1 MSEGERKFNSLE
13 QVRSEIDRI
22 DAQIL
27 ALLGERA
34 AMVKHVMTFKPNVQA
49 VRHYEREQFVIRR
62 AQELAKQYHL
72 DEEFA
77 ADLFRIII
85 DYFSGRQEKE
95 IAART
100 GGWTQL
106 D

>member
-1 MSEGERKFNSLE
+1 MLERERSFENLE
-13 QVRSEIDRI
+13 QVRAEIDRI
-22 DAQIL
+22 DAEIV

-34 AMVKHVMTFKPNVQA
+34 KLVKHVMTFKPNIQA
-49 VRHYEREQFVIRR
+49 VRQHEREQFVIRR

-72 DEEFA
+72 DEDFA
-77 ADLFRIII
+77 ADLFRLII
-85 DYFSGRQEKE
+85 DYFSVRQEKE
-95 IAART
+95 IAAKT